1 MSLYSRIAARPGGK
15 RDLAAAR
22 LRYEALVL
30 LQEAFEASGL
40 KSQAEL
46 AKKLKVRRSAVN
58 QVLRG
63 DGNVRI
69 TTLAEYLHEMG
80 FEALLT
86 LTEAGEPR
94 RAAMEDRPA
103 RPVRGP
109 LDPRVSSGTASPSD
123 NTWKNAASGLYSTST
138 SLLLGV
144 TV

>member
-40 KSQAEL
+40 TSQVEL

-69 TTLAEYLHEMG
+69 TTLAEYLYEMG

-86 LTEAGEPR
+86 LTEAEEPR
-94 RAAMEDRPA
+94 RAAIDDRPA
-103 RPVRGP
+103 RPVQGP
-109 LDPRVSSGTASPSD
+109 MDPRVASGTASLSD
-123 NTWKNAASGLYSTST
+123 ATWKNAAFGLYSTST
-138 SLLLGV
+138 SLPYGASA
-144 TV
+144 